1 MGMDKSLRPMQT
13 LTMNCTE
20 CGQPLDKPAEMAE
33 ERDIDN
39 RIALT
44 ADPEYV
50 RKNVPSDNTIC
61 GKCGRWYKKENRMM
75 TDACKAEDEAARKK
89 TS

>member
-1 MGMDKSLRPMQT
+1 MSMCMDKSLRPMQT

-20 CGQPLDKPAEMAE
+20 CGEPLSKPAEMAG

-39 RIALT
+39 NIALN

-50 RKNVPSDNTIC
+50 EKNVPSDNAIC
-61 GKCGRWYKKENRMM
+61 GKCGRPYKKDNLTSDM
-75 TDACKAEDEAARKK
+75 KGHK
-89 TS
+89 TCDPI